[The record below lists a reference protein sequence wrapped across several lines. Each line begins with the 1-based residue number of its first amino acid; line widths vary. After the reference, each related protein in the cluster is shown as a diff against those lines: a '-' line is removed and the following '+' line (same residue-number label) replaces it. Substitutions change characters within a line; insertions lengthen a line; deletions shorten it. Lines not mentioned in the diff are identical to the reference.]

1 MAEVKVRLGATKT
14 VSGYIC
20 SKRNTSS
27 TISKAKAVRT
37 LSIPVSYMTLVSTVK
52 TLLQDHFHIVLDLTS
67 QHILL
72 LQTLESV
79 PDIEDYVK
87 CNPISVDFSWSFND
101 PLTIVVAS
109 MPVILEEE
117 VSLIFII

>member
-20 SKRNTSS
+20 SKRNTNS